1 MRLVRL
7 SIVCEHLLAS
17 QLCPVSLT
25 QSRATQISHVRTKI
39 SQPNL
44 RIDCY
49 NSSIRQIRRLQ
60 NMTIKTQP
68 KTAFGKT
75 LHYVTDPVQAQALSS
90 LTGKKTINEKDIAN
104 LKTLGIAVES
114 QQTQVATMVYA

>member
-1 MRLVRL
+1 
-7 SIVCEHLLAS
+7 
-17 QLCPVSLT
+17 
-25 QSRATQISHVRTKI
+25 
-39 SQPNL
+39 
-44 RIDCY
+44 
-49 NSSIRQIRRLQ
+49 
-60 NMTIKTQP
+60 MTIKTQP

-75 LHYVTDPVQAQALSS
+75 LHYVVDPTQAAALSS